1 MDNMEEITMEGLS
14 VEKFE
19 QLFGKVRPNVCKTL
33 TQDFMKAYHRMD
45 YVGSKEENLVKGFG
59 LDWVQKLLEYNES
72 VEEYEICAVMY
83 ELIQKYK

>member
-1 MDNMEEITMEGLS
+1 MEEITMEGLS

-19 QLFGKVRPNVCKTL
+19 KLFGKVRPNVCKTL
-33 TQDFMKAYHRMD
+33 TQDFMKAYHRMG